1 MLDPEQINDRRLFLQ
16 RLRELTAERIEQ
28 EIAEKQQKWKKLLE
42 EKNLATIERLASC
55 KNPHRF

>member
-28 EIAEKQQKWKKLLE
+28 ELAEQQQPWKKLLD
-42 EKNLATIERLASC
+42 EKT
-55 KNPHRF
+55 